1 MPDKQHTPD
10 ALLLM
15 GRQCPYCPTVLKALQ
30 SLEQKGQISNLKVIE
45 LEEHPEVAAEYGVR
59 SVPWVRIGPFELGGL
74 RSEEE
79 LHEWASKAGSTAGMS
94 MYLSELIAGGNI
106 DKCLD
111 LIRADSRQLDALL
124 MLFKDADT
132 ELNIRIGISAIIE
145 SLQGSPELRGI
156 AHELR
161 ALLKHTAPSV
171 RGDACHYLSLTGHE
185 DAAEWIRPLLADNDE
200 AVRQIAQ
207 DCLEELAPGN

>member
-1 MPDKQHTPD
+1 MPDKRHTPD
-10 ALLLM
+10 ALLLT

-30 SLEQKGQISNLKVIE
+30 SLEQKGQISKLNVVE
-45 LEEHPEVAAEYGVR
+45 LEEHPEIAAQYGVR

-79 LHEWASKAGSTAGMS
+79 LHEWASKAGSPAGMS
-94 MYLSELIAGGNI
+94 MYLSELISNGNI

-111 LIRADSRQLDALL
+111 LIRTDSHQLTALL
-124 MLFKDADT
+124 MLFIDEDT

-145 SLQGSPELRGI
+145 SLQGRPELAGI
-156 AHELR
+156 ADDLR
-161 ALLKHTAPSV
+161 TLLTHAAPSV
-171 RGDACHYLSLTGHE
+171 RGDACYYLSLTGHE
-185 DAAEWIRPLLADNDE
+185 DAAEWIRPLLSDNDE

-207 DCLEELAPGN
+207 DCLDELAQGN